1 MILMPKIIMT
11 SRYMKSGLKQKSNYV
26 KYIATREGAVA
37 VKSNMSNAPAT
48 QKQKDLISS
57 LLKEFPDSKNSFE
70 YTDYTANPTQKT
82 ASDLIS
88 EILESNADQT
98 ATKENYVGY
107 LANRPKSV
115 KFGTHGLFSQE
126 DTPVDLN
133 AVIKEISNHAGNVWT
148 HVVSLRREDAQRMGY
163 DNLNAWKELIKRQIP
178 NITRWSKID
187 LANLKWYAAFHDK
200 ETNPHVHIIVYST
213 DPKEGF
219 LTKQG
224 IEKIRSG
231 FANDIYHDELYHLY
245 GQQTDVRNQLKN
257 LTADKMRK
265 LSEQISKNQNLDAE
279 LLQLVKLLS
288 EQLKTAKGK
297 KLYGYLKKDT
307 KKTVDLIFS
316 RLAQD
321 KNIMQMYALWCEMEQ
336 AKHDVYSSAKVDFP
350 ELIDN
355 PQFRS
360 VKNMIIK
367 TVSEIENHQNQ
378 NQIFADTAFKL
389 LVNLSRTIEE
399 DYNQSE
405 RTLQSQ
411 TDSKLRQIIRR
422 KKLELGIKE
431 GQTSI
436 QNY

>member
-11 SRYMKSGLKQKSNYV
+11 SRYLKSGLKQKSNYV

-88 EILESNADQT
+88 EILESNADQI
-98 ATKENYVGY
+98 AAKENYVGY
-107 LANRPKSV
+107 LANRPKAV

-133 AVIKEISNHAGNVWT
+133 AVIKEISSHAGNVWT

-178 NITRWSKID
+178 NIARWSKID
-187 LANLKWYAAFHDK
+187 LAHLKWYAAFHDK

-245 GQQTDVRNQLKN
+245 GQQTDVRNQIKN

-265 LSEQISKNQNLDAE
+265 LSQQISKNQNPDTE

-288 EQLKTAKGK
+288 EQLKTTNGK

-355 PQFRS
+355 PQFKS

-378 NQIFADTAFKL
+378 NKYLQIL
-389 LVNLSRTIEE
+389 LLNFL
-399 DYNQSE
+399 
-405 RTLQSQ
+405 
-411 TDSKLRQIIRR
+411 
-422 KKLELGIKE
+422 
-431 GQTSI
+431 
-436 QNY
+436 

>member
-1 MILMPKIIMT
+1 MPKIIMT
-11 SRYMKSGLKQKSNYV
+11 SRYLKSGLKQKSNYV

-88 EILESNADQT
+88 EILESNADQI

-245 GQQTDVRNQLKN
+245 GQQTDVRNQLKK

-265 LSEQISKNQNLDAE
+265 LSEQISKNQNPDAE

-288 EQLKTAKGK
+288 EQLKTTKGK

-307 KKTVDLIFS
+307 KETVDLIFLQ
-316 RLAQD
+316 LAQD
-321 KNIMQMYALWCEMEQ
+321 ETIQQIYSLWCEMEQ
-336 AKHDVYSSAKVDFP
+336 VKHDVYSSAKVDFP

-355 PQFRS
+355 SQFKS

-367 TVSEIENHQNQ
+367 TVSEIEDNQNQ
-378 NQIFADTAFKL
+378 NFAETAFKL
-389 LVNLSRTIEE
+389 LLNFSRMIEE
-399 DYNQSE
+399 NYHQSE

-411 TDSKLRQIIRR
+411 TDSKLRRIIRR
-422 KKLELGIKE
+422 KKLELGIREEYEQKL
-431 GQTSI
+431 
-436 QNY
+436 

>member
-11 SRYMKSGLKQKSNYV
+11 SRYLKSGLKQKSNYV

-88 EILESNADQT
+88 EILESNADQI

-107 LANRPKSV
+107 LANRPKAV

-265 LSEQISKNQNLDAE
+265 LSEQISKNQNPDAE

-316 RLAQD
+316 RLTQD
-321 KNIMQMYALWCEMEQ
+321 KNIMQMYSLWCEMEQ

-389 LVNLSRTIEE
+389 LVNLSRIIEE